1 MTTNHRPTL
10 ESKRGRDVAIK
21 DTIQHARASR
31 GQTSLKLRLDISGAQ
46 IDHRQGKRALQELEY
61 DSKRLKRIDSR
72 DKTLVGT
79 PAGQDD
85 TPSIIDS
92 ESKLMSLEVKT
103 GHPALQG
110 SRNIVD
116 SPEHTAKIQEGVE
129 DRISE
134 ATPVLDENSEWSGAL
149 ESEDDDTEAL
159 MKELEKVKQERT
171 EKERKSAIML
181 SNPLVAKDVSGKKEK
196 KKSWRAS
203 SSFSR
208 SKAESQSFTTDTLNS
223 DVHKQFLSKYFH

>member
-72 DKTLVGT
+72 DQTPVGT

-92 ESKLMSLEVKT
+92 EPKLIPLEVKT
-103 GHPALQG
+103 RLLALQEF
-110 SRNIVD
+110 RNIDVVG
-116 SPEHTAKIQEGVE
+116 PEQVAKIQKGEE
-129 DRISE
+129 YEISE
-134 ATPVLDENSEWSGAL
+134 ASTDENSEWSGAL

-159 MKELEKVKQERT
+159 MKELEKVKQERA
-171 EKERKSAIML
+171 EKERRSAIML

>member
-31 GQTSLKLRLDISGAQ
+31 GQTSLKLRSDISGAQ

-72 DKTLVGT
+72 DQTPVGT

-92 ESKLMSLEVKT
+92 EPKLIPSEVKT
-103 GHPALQG
+103 RLLASQEF
-110 SRNIVD
+110 RNIDDVG
-116 SPEHTAKIQEGVE
+116 PEQVAKIQKGEE
-129 DRISE
+129 YEISE
-134 ATPVLDENSEWSGAL
+134 ASTDENSEWSGAS

-159 MKELEKVKQERT
+159 MKELEKVKQERA
-171 EKERKSAIML
+171 EKGRKSAIML